1 VGSIRRRNGKFQA
14 QVRRD
19 GITPVSKT
27 FTNKKDAVVWVR
39 GIEARID
46 AGETNVSAPKA
57 TTLAHLLSRYSQ
69 EVTPAKK
76 GCDPEQRRLSRLLR
90 DPIAATSLT
99 KLSSAKLAEFR
110 DRRLNDGVRAAQ
122 YDLILIKHCI
132 KIARLE
138 WGVPIPNNPVDAV
151 RIPNGI
157 KRRERRLRDG
167 EYDALMQAAQ
177 SCKNTLI
184 WPMVDFAIETGMR
197 RSEILSLRWE
207 NLSDQQRIASLPDT
221 KNGSK
226 RDVPLTL
233 KAAQVVAN
241 LPARTENIFPTSDYA
256 VRHAW
261 DRLVKRAGIEDLRF
275 HDLRHEAVSR
285 FFEMGLSVPEVALI
299 SGHKDYRMLA
309 SYNHTDARYVLN
321 KIRSYNF

>member
-1 VGSIRRRNGKFQA
+1 V
-14 QVRRD
+14 
-19 GITPVSKT
+19 
-27 FTNKKDAVVWVR
+27 
-39 GIEARID
+39 
-46 AGETNVSAPKA
+46 
-57 TTLAHLLSRYSQ
+57 
-69 EVTPAKK
+69 
-76 GCDPEQRRLSRLLR
+76 
-90 DPIAATSLT
+90 
-99 KLSSAKLAEFR
+99 
-110 DRRLNDGVRAAQ
+110 NDGVRAAQ
-122 YDLILIKHCI
+122 HDLILIKHCI

-138 WGVPIPNNPVDAV
+138 WGVPMPNNPVDAI

-207 NLSDQQRIASLPDT
+207 NLSNQERIASLPDT

-233 KAAQVVAN
+233 KAAQVIGN
-241 LPARTENIFPTSDYA
+241 LPAHAENIFPTSDYA

-261 DRLVKRAGIEDLRF
+261 GRLVKRAGIEDLRF

-309 SYNHTDARYVLN
+309 RYTHMTAENVRNKLDAN
-321 KIRSYNF
+321 